1 MTYREI
7 AKRTGVNFSSINFI
21 MADLR
26 EQGFLLNINKNT
38 YKLTRKEELILIQ

>member
-1 MTYREI
+1 
-7 AKRTGVNFSSINFI
+7 

-38 YKLTRKEELILIQ
+38 YKLTRKEELILIHEYSSHKRQII